1 MGEKDLTKKILVSL
15 GKKSI
20 WLTSNFKENSG
31 DKPSEMAEE
40 DLCVIRVL
48 LTPQTSSYIALL
60 IQNMENHNS
69 EHRNQIKK
77 GR

>member
-1 MGEKDLTKKILVSL
+1 MCEKDLTRKILVSL

-31 DKPSEMAEE
+31 DKPPETAKE

-48 LTPQTSSYIALL
+48 FTPQAPSYTAL
-60 IQNMENHNS
+60 
-69 EHRNQIKK
+69 
-77 GR
+77 